1 MPLCVATF
9 NVENLDE
16 VPPRGLDFAD
26 RIHALRPLLLRLDA
40 DVLCLQEVN
49 ARHPTKHAPRTLG
62 GLDRLLDGTPYASFG
77 RVATE
82 RDGGGFF
89 DVHNLV
95 VLSRLPVRAH
105 AQHWHDAVDPPLV
118 ALHGAGLGARRAS
131 WDRPVLEVTLDLP
144 DGRALHVFDAHLRAP
159 LAAPIDGEKLSG
171 RLPWRTTSGWA
182 EGYFVAA
189 VKRTG
194 QALELR
200 LHVDRLARRR
210 RARAHPRRGR
220 SQRRPGRI
228 AAPHPVRR
236 PRRHGQPRA
245 HRTAARPARDAR
257 ARCSPPPRS
266 STRASRRLLLDHL
279 LASPALAETHR
290 ATHVLSDGLADEA
303 LAVSPPPEN
312 SFHAPL
318 VVPSWRSED
327 LAQRPG
333 PSAKRCRSCRAWRS
347 PARGA
352 TFALTHAF

>member
-1 MPLCVATF
+1 MAMPLRVATF

-62 GLDRLLDGTPYASFG
+62 GLDRLLDGTPYASFT

-82 RDGGGFF
+82 RDGGGFL

-105 AQHWHDAVDPPLV
+105 AQHWHDAVAPPLV
-118 ALHGAGLGARRAS
+118 ALRGAGVGARPAS

-159 LAAPIDGEKLSG
+159 LAARIEGEKLSATS
-171 RLPWRTTSGWA
+171 WRTTSGWA

-200 LHVDRLARRR
+200 LHVDRLLDA
-210 RARAHPRRGR
+210 
-220 SQRRPGRI
+220 
-228 AAPHPVRR
+228 
-236 PRRHGQPRA
+236 
-245 HRTAARPARDAR
+245 DAR
-257 ARCSPPPRS
+257 ALILVAGDLNADLVESPLRILCAEPDDTGNPALAGRRLIPLETRGPDPPPATS
-266 STRASRRLLLDHL
+266 VIHKGRRLLLDHL
-279 LASPALAETHR
+279 LASPALAETHL

-303 LAVSPPPEN
+303 LAVSPPPG

-318 VVPSWRSED
+318 VVE
-327 LAQRPG
+327 LA
-333 PSAKRCRSCRAWRS
+333 
-347 PARGA
+347 
-352 TFALTHAF
+352 L